1 VPGSDEAAGRGTRDS
16 AERWLDP
23 KRNLGFPWLVLC
35 LALAVHVAE
44 EIGGGF
50 LPAYQLALESMRR
63 LVPYVELPHVSL
75 TVWLGASIGFVAVLA
90 VLAPLAYRGAR
101 GMRTLMLWLI
111 GLALANVAG
120 HVAGSVLAGRPMP
133 GVYSTLALAG
143 ACTYA
148 IVADRRRVTALRR
161 AVLAEQTEDA
171 DTEVA

>member
-1 VPGSDEAAGRGTRDS
+1 VPESGEAAGGGAHDG
-16 AERWLDP
+16 AEPWLEP
-23 KRNLGFPWLVLC
+23 RRNLGLPWLVLC

-44 EIGGGF
+44 EIGSGF
-50 LPAYQLALESMRR
+50 LSAYQLALESMKQ
-63 LVPYVELPHVSL
+63 LVPYMEFPHVSL

-90 VLAPLAYRGAR
+90 VLTPLAYRGAR

-148 IVADRRRVTALRR
+148 IIADRKRVVALKRR
-161 AVLAEQTEDA
+161 AMAHHMDTRKTEA
-171 DTEVA
+171 I